1 MSELEK
7 LYDNRKDKPASY
19 SEWLHSEFEAF
30 IDENLS
36 NYERCLIY
44 NEMAQDKSYI
54 MWENIINISEIY
66 GSDFL
71 HVYSLIDHNKFN
83 VYDDVIIEEYC
94 LIVSYTYSDFLNEYW
109 HIDDIVEYIDKKGLE
124 NLINKD
130 LILDKV
136 NVM

>member
-1 MSELEK
+1 MSKLEEL
-7 LYDNRKDKPASY
+7 YNNRKDKLASY
-19 SEWLHSEFEAF
+19 DEWLHSEFEAF

-54 MWENIINISEIY
+54 MWENINNISEIY

-94 LIVSYTYSDFLNEYW
+94 LIVSYTYSDFLNE
-109 HIDDIVEYIDKKGLE
+109 
-124 NLINKD
+124 
-130 LILDKV
+130 
-136 NVM
+136 